1 MERVKANLWKCKFH
15 LLCAFYALLVLALLA
30 NPLYAQPRFVDLTHP
45 FDETTIYWP
54 TNKTFHLE
62 SVFAGRTDKGY
73 WYESNDITASE
84 HGGTHLDA
92 PAHFAEGRWHIDDI
106 PLESLIAPGVVI
118 DIRDRVTNNPDTR
131 ILPEDILNWE
141 KIHGRIAQ
149 GSIVLI
155 LTGWEV
161 FWPNKKLY
169 LGTDKPGDVANL
181 HFPGF
186 SKEAAELLSH
196 ERKVVAVG
204 LDTPSLDYGQSKD
217 FPAHQVFGAANI
229 PGFENVCQLAK
240 LPPKGVERLFASS
253 QKLDRKT
260 NKVLGSDGRDLR

>member
-1 MERVKANLWKCKFH
+1 MERVKANLWKGKFR
-15 LLCAFYALLVLALLA
+15 LLCTFYPLLVLVLLTK
-30 NPLYAQPRFVDLTHP
+30 PLNAQPRLVDLTHP

-54 TNKTFHLE
+54 TNKTFHLD
-62 SVFAGRTDKGY
+62 SVFHGRTDKGY

-92 PAHFAEGRWHIDDI
+92 PAHFAKGGWHIEDI

-118 DIRDRVTNNPDTR
+118 DIRNRVKNKPDTR

-141 KIHGRIAQ
+141 KNHGRIAQ
-149 GSIVLI
+149 GSIILI
-155 LTGWEV
+155 LTGWEA

-186 SKEAAELLSH
+186 SKEAAELLAH
-196 ERKVVAVG
+196 DRKVAAVG
-204 LDTPSLDYGQSKD
+204 LDTPSLDYGQSKN

-240 LPPKGVERLFASS
+240 LPSKGFRVIALPMLIG
-253 QKLDRKT
+253 K
-260 NKVLGSDGRDLR
+260 GSGAPLRIIAEIGP